1 MPDDTNGLTYMMR
14 RQGVNL
20 DITHRCPLECPR
32 CQRFSSFTEKG
43 LKVPG
48 SDMPFEEFEKVTER
62 FKHINL
68 CGQVSD
74 PVHHPKFIEFLEHT
88 HSFYLRNQV
97 DVEVRP
103 RSVSVHHASGG
114 KPLRWYPKAFK
125 ANPRAKWWIG
135 LDGLPKD
142 SPKYRINQDG
152 DKMIEI
158 LKLGKKY
165 LEDPPIWQMIVFKF
179 NENDIDTCRDMA
191 SDLGVDFAVISSS
204 RWLSNG
210 DPLKPSSEY
219 ALRL

>member
-1 MPDDTNGLTYMMR
+1 MHDNPDGLTYMMR

-32 CQRFSSFTEKG
+32 CQRFSSFTSQG

-48 SDMPFEEFEKVTER
+48 GDMPFEEFKKVTER
-62 FKHINL
+62 FKHINF

-74 PVHHPKFIEFLEHT
+74 PVHHPNFIEFLEHT
-88 HSFYLRNQV
+88 YSFHIKNQTDPKV
-97 DVEVRP
+97 TP

-114 KPLRWYPKAFK
+114 KPIKWYPKAFA
-125 ANPRAKWWIG
+125 ANPMAKWWFGI
-135 LDGLPKD
+135 DGLPED

-152 DKMIEI
+152 HKMMEI
-158 LKLGKKY
+158 MKIARDY
-165 LEDPPIWQMIVFKF
+165 LNDPPIWQMIVFNF

-191 SDLGVDFAVISSS
+191 ADLGVDFAVISSS

-210 DPLKPSSEY
+210 DPLKPSSEH